1 MKLKLGI
8 LIAALSLTLV
18 GCSSTEAGNDKEK
31 ENQTTQNE
39 IKEDVESDKDNDNI
53 AKEEEKSKEEK
64 LIDFKIYT
72 ADVEDTEKIV
82 ELETIKLKENTSV
95 DEKLNE
101 LCKAL
106 QTKYFKT
113 DTAEITLESIDEDN
127 IAIINLK
134 GQEAWRQ
141 YFQGSTGGIIS
152 QTTITETLL
161 QKEYKGDWIKGVK
174 ILVDSETKDVFD
186 HASFLEP
193 FYR

>member
-174 ILVDSETKDVFD
+174 ILVDGETKDVFD